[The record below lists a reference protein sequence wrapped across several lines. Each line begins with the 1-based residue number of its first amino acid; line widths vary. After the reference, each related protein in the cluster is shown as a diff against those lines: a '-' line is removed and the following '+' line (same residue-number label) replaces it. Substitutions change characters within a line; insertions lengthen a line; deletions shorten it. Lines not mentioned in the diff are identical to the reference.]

1 MRWYRELYIDILV
14 TYGWGKPRKT
24 SGWKPSDKGC
34 VTIHR
39 LKWELLAPNDVDRIA
54 QHTREG
60 EGSNEGKDRGP
71 GPSRP
76 SNMLVHIYMVQY
88 IYHSASSRKST
99 RKTFYIWDLIL
110 LLRINGIERYLT
122 NKYKPIVC
130 ALKNCNLN
138 SREKFESGGSRF
150 KSRFRFEFFSWI

>member
-1 MRWYRELYIDILV
+1 M
-14 TYGWGKPRKT
+14 
-24 SGWKPSDKGC
+24 
-34 VTIHR
+34 TIHR

-88 IYHSASSRKST
+88 IYHSASSRKQVQINSV
-99 RKTFYIWDLIL
+99 
-110 LLRINGIERYLT
+110 RIRNSFRGIMEIDR
-122 NKYKPIVC
+122 
-130 ALKNCNLN
+130 
-138 SREKFESGGSRF
+138 
-150 KSRFRFEFFSWI
+150 